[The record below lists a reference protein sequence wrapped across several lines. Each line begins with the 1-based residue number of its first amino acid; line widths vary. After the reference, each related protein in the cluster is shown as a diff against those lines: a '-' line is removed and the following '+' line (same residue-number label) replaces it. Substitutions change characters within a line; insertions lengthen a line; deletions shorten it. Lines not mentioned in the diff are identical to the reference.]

1 MNKHIKRILLT
12 VGTLFALL
20 GITGTV
26 AYASGYIT
34 WRGTDDYHEVLDN
47 LKLIKQSGDDLK
59 HELDNAN
66 HSKEELKVIIEQKE
80 QIILTLEKE
89 IEDLKA
95 SSGTNDA
102 ELEQAVK
109 DMKDLR
115 EKTDEMVGELDE

>member
-1 MNKHIKRILLT
+1 MKKHIKKIT
-12 VGTLFALL
+12 VTIVVLFALL
-20 GITGTV
+20 GLGGTV

-115 EKTDEMVGELDE
+115 EKTDEMAGELDE